1 MIKTGH
7 EFNASNIVVRNVPV
21 SCVIGGW
28 YESAIVGERYWIR
41 CCRNGEYENN
51 WFYAHFCSI
60 FDTEDDIF
68 DTKFKVLIQNNTLKN
83 RSKWYKIFNSHEIFS
98 QWKIDWHQNHPKKAL
113 LFIQHAIHCRR
124 DETNIPTL
132 YLIHRL
138 KSNHYMFTNWCI
150 KFLFSYL

>member
-98 QWKIDWHQNHPKKAL
+98 ACYLNLQKIK
-113 LFIQHAIHCRR
+113 
-124 DETNIPTL
+124 
-132 YLIHRL
+132 L
-138 KSNHYMFTNWCI
+138 KSKTQQKHQKKLARNYSQKI
-150 KFLFSYL
+150 KKKLFVHVSLPAHSLY

>member
-98 QWKIDWHQNHPKKAL
+98 HCPADYPKL
-113 LFIQHAIHCRR
+113 LFQFVVKTIQWYVFISYR
-124 DETNIPTL
+124 TNQSIV
-132 YLIHRL
+132 
-138 KSNHYMFTNWCI
+138 K
-150 KFLFSYL
+150 